1 MLALKAFQNWI
12 LILELKLFPFTKTN
26 RKLWNKIT
34 IFQLKKIYLKL
45 FSTKRTFIQKDFP
58 PEDGCAGVPAL
69 SYEPRSLC
77 IPILQ
82 KDDEEDAAIAEDD
95 DEHHHHDATI
105 LLLESPCSL
114 LLLIIV
120 GPWKK
125 RIMQT
130 WPCMYISL
138 TGWSC
143 ATVSY
148 DFVLTGIKNQINGK
162 TQPYWDIKLS
172 KCPYISFN
180 KMVGFCHLF
189 DFNARQTKIIKHS
202 CTWSPCIRGQGSGSH
217 IFAWCTHSAGQ
228 KIYASY
234 VH

>member
-1 MLALKAFQNWI
+1 MLAVKAFQNWI

-114 LLLIIV
+114 LLLIIPLLV
-120 GPWKK
+120 
-125 RIMQT
+125 RER
-130 WPCMYISL
+130 SA
-138 TGWSC
+138 SC
-143 ATVSY
+143 KHGHACTYQLQGDHVQLCLMIL
-148 DFVLTGIKNQINGK
+148 VWRALKIK
-162 TQPYWDIKLS
+162 
-172 KCPYISFN
+172 
-180 KMVGFCHLF
+180 
-189 DFNARQTKIIKHS
+189 
-202 CTWSPCIRGQGSGSH
+202 
-217 IFAWCTHSAGQ
+217 
-228 KIYASY
+228 
-234 VH
+234 

>member
-1 MLALKAFQNWI
+1 MNSNFRIEIVSLHQNKSKI
-12 LILELKLFPFTKTN
+12 MKQNHDLSAEENIFEIIFNQKNFYPKRFPTW
-26 RKLWNKIT
+26 RWLRW
-34 IFQLKKIYLKL
+34 
-45 FSTKRTFIQKDFP
+45 
-58 PEDGCAGVPAL
+58 
-69 SYEPRSLC
+69 RS
-77 IPILQ
+77 
-82 KDDEEDAAIAEDD
+82 
-95 DEHHHHDATI
+95 
-105 LLLESPCSL
+105 SSL
-114 LLLIIV
+114 LRASFLMHSHLTKGWWRGRCYCWGRWWTSSSWCYNPTPRIPLFTSAAHHTIV

-130 WPCMYISL
+130 WPCMYISV

-148 DFVLTGIKNQINGK
+148 DFGLTGIKNQINGK

-217 IFAWCTHSAGQ
+217 IFAWCTHPAGQ